1 MRFHPLLFF
10 SLLLGAAPS
19 HTHRSKRHTDVH
31 STQALRGKIW
41 GEAKQGT
48 HGRTDSYAH
57 PHPLLLAAARPIGGG
72 GGAHL
77 ALEGGVAKEGEEEGQ
92 SLPP

>member
-1 MRFHPLLFF
+1 M
-10 SLLLGAAPS
+10 
-19 HTHRSKRHTDVH
+19 
-31 STQALRGKIW
+31 
-41 GEAKQGT
+41 GEAKPGT

-57 PHPLLLAAARPIGGG
+57 PHPLLLAAVRPIEEGGG

-77 ALEGGVAKEGEEEGQ
+77 ALEGGVAKEEEEGQ

>member
-1 MRFHPLLFF
+1 M
-10 SLLLGAAPS
+10 
-19 HTHRSKRHTDVH
+19 
-31 STQALRGKIW
+31 
-41 GEAKQGT
+41 GEAKPGT

-57 PHPLLLAAARPIGGG
+57 PHPLLLAAVRPIGGG

-77 ALEGGVAKEGEEEGQ
+77 ALEGGVAKEEEGQ